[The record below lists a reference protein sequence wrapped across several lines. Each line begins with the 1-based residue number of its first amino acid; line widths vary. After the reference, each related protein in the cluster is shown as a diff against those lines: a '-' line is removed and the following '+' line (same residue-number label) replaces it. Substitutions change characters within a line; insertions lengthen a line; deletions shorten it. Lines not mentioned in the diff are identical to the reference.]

1 MQSWTGEVLPS
12 FLASGAIWW
21 QIINTRGVLDSAPLL
36 HIGLDLLCI
45 CLPGLCII
53 LSWHFCEHTGKLHF
67 LHLSSSTFFSFPK
80 HETQTGVEFGA
91 GATIAGSSTKMFSPV
106 VQWKI
111 SIFV

>member
-1 MQSWTGEVLPS
+1 MGQKIQMDLMVHVFKILRTLP
-12 FLASGAIWW
+12 
-21 QIINTRGVLDSAPLL
+21 D
-36 HIGLDLLCI
+36 
-45 CLPGLCII
+45 LCII
-53 LSWHFCEHTGKLHF
+53 LSWHFCEHTGRLHF
-67 LHLSSSTFFSFPK
+67 LHRSSSTFFSLPK